1 MGGALDRHNVANAFR
16 ARLKAAKL
24 RPVRWYDLRHSFGTH
39 LVGAGV
45 DAKTVPQLM
54 GHRNVTL
61 TLTHHTHPDAA
72 AHRAAVARLPWQ
84 GSTTAAAGYL
94 GRI

>member
-1 MGGALDRHNVANAFR
+1 
-16 ARLKAAKL
+16 L

-45 DAKTVPQLM
+45 DAKTVAQLM

-61 TLTHHTHPDAA
+61 TLTHYTHPDAA
-72 AHRAAVARLPWQ
+72 AHRAAVARLPWHR
-84 GSTTAAAGYL
+84 TAGTAG
-94 GRI
+94 